1 MAAAISAAF
10 CTQKDLIRRAPE
22 GEIVIGRR
30 WVSCD
35 GQRRPIHRHAEQH
48 GKIADLVVA
57 QVDGLE
63 KRIRMGGIQFSDR
76 RQIRDRIVGKIEYAV
91 SGFMACILDAL
102 QAGDPHA

>member
-1 MAAAISAAF
+1 M
-10 CTQKDLIRRAPE
+10 
-22 GEIVIGRR
+22 IGRR

-35 GQRRPIHRHAEQH
+35 GQPVQPIHRHAEQRE
-48 GKIADLVVA
+48 KIADLVVA

-91 SGFMACILDAL
+91 SGFMTCILDAL